1 MDRITEKSLNIIASR
16 HEGIR
21 QSDLWKLLK
30 INFRECSKITRALAA
45 HGFIRRQEVI
55 LDGIIKTYLL
65 TLALP
70 VHPRQ
75 LRRITRA
82 YRDILGIPSLYDLI
96 QNHRLIVDGHVVRGM
111 DDIGTGP
118 CRILAGPLRDI
129 LVNDLKNGGCS
140 FRDLADRHTISFV
153 DIRNEIKSLIHSDL
167 PLEQGCLVGRSGHRR
182 HMRSKGSEHV
192 YRLIPIPVKA
202 RVFDPFLGFSL
213 LDWTRF
219 LALPGDEPRLVPV
232 PGVIA
237 AYRDLVST
245 VFGIMSE
252 TIEAFLAR
260 NNCIFVSS
268 TFGPVPV
275 LTRSTAYQD
284 IFASFTGRDVQAP
297 QIQLSDAEVERGIRE
312 IEAFILHEPVSLTG
326 IQQHVL
332 ALSDML
338 RLCRNDGNGRYL
350 DRLESINE
358 QFFRKLFCPDS
369 LVPIHARGGNPVERI
384 GITLPWT
391 IQGSGDRDIVFDAP
405 SGTVSIS
412 GEYLGEGRFILLR
425 KTRTTTSLVHATP
438 VPGLFSD
445 IIPTNKGRACF
456 LEVRADGPWSLRFT
470 SPSFETAG
478 MLPFRIL
485 GQGRQVTDPFI
496 MPVGGKIIS
505 VSHYGSGRIVV
516 LLRNNENNVIIPV
529 FEGKGPQEISRTI
542 RNGRLRIGWL
552 DVHAQGNWRIIVK
565 NELNVNPES

>member
-16 HEGIR
+16 PEGIR

-70 VHPRQ
+70 VRPQQ
-75 LRRITRA
+75 LCRIARA
-82 YRDILGIPSLYDLI
+82 YRDIPGTPSLYDLI
-96 QNHRLIVDGHVVRGM
+96 QNRRLIVEGRVVRGM
-111 DDIGTGP
+111 DDIGTGS

-140 FRDLADRHTISFV
+140 FRDLADRHTISFM
-153 DIRNEIKSLIHSDL
+153 DIRNEIKSLILSDL
-167 PLEQGCLVGRSGHRR
+167 PLGQGYVIGRSGHRR
-182 HMRSKGSEHV
+182 HTGSKGSEYV
-192 YRLIPIPVKA
+192 YRLIPVPVKA

-213 LDWTRF
+213 LDWIRF

-232 PGVIA
+232 PGVIV
-237 AYRDLVST
+237 AYRDLVNT
-245 VFGIMSE
+245 VFGIPSE

-284 IFASFTGRDVQAP
+284 IFASFTGRDDPALQL
-297 QIQLSDAEVERGIRE
+297 QLSDAEVERKIRE

-338 RLCRNDGNGRYL
+338 RLCRNDGNGRCL

-369 LVPIHARGGNPVERI
+369 LVPGHARGGKSNNIPF
-384 GITLPWT
+384 LPM
-391 IQGSGDRDIVFDAP
+391 
-405 SGTVSIS
+405 VSCPRTRA
-412 GEYLGEGRFILLR
+412 GR
-425 KTRTTTSLVHATP
+425 
-438 VPGLFSD
+438 
-445 IIPTNKGRACF
+445 
-456 LEVRADGPWSLRFT
+456 
-470 SPSFETAG
+470 
-478 MLPFRIL
+478 
-485 GQGRQVTDPFI
+485 
-496 MPVGGKIIS
+496 
-505 VSHYGSGRIVV
+505 
-516 LLRNNENNVIIPV
+516 
-529 FEGKGPQEISRTI
+529 
-542 RNGRLRIGWL
+542 
-552 DVHAQGNWRIIVK
+552 
-565 NELNVNPES
+565 ESC